1 MYLLNLIKVILAKF
15 VELGK
20 LVKSWQSQKRA
31 PTDSF
36 LLQNSKF
43 RDLGQI
49 FQVADPPIC
58 PSCNHQIKR

>member
-20 LVKSWQSQKRA
+20 LVKSWQSQKRV

-36 LLQNSKF
+36 FASKF
-43 RDLGQI
+43 
-49 FQVADPPIC
+49 
-58 PSCNHQIKR
+58 